1 MRQIQHYQ
9 FDAHHC
15 ALFETCSRTTFVV
28 GRGRLWITVEGEDA
42 DHWLTAGETL
52 DVAARQ
58 RAWLGAESADA
69 CLDVVQDR
77 PCSRPRSYASQ
88 TAAIALTGYLRRC
101 FGNWR
106 RNTTRRLNPGA

>member
-15 ALFETCSRTTFVV
+15 ALFETRSRTTFVV
-28 GRGRLWITVEGEDA
+28 SRGCLWITVEGDDA
-42 DHWLTAGETL
+42 DHWLAADATL
-52 DVAARQ
+52 DVAAR
-58 RAWLGAESADA
+58 RRVWLGAEHADT
-69 CLDVVQDR
+69 CLDVLQDR
-77 PCSRPRSYASQ
+77 TRARPRSPAPLK
-88 TAAIALTGYLRRC
+88 AIAASAGYLRSC